1 MSGAQ
6 AELDNVSG
14 ITFILCASNPTFY
27 PRTLPA
33 AWFSL
38 SSLLR
43 TSTIALHLTWY
54 FSGMRQQLCSHPR
67 LQIISSS
74 HSFNSDSTSNVQF
87 MCCFRDTCSYSTDLN
102 SRWLISLHS
111 PPWHDRCSA
120 PLSPC
125 SSAGLGG
132 TLLPVHF

>member
-14 ITFILCASNPTFY
+14 ITFILCAANPTFY
-27 PRTLPA
+27 PRALPA

-38 SSLLR
+38 SSLLL

-87 MCCFRDTCSYSTDLN
+87 MCYFRDTCSYSTDLN
-102 SRWLISLHS
+102 SQWLISLHS
-111 PPWHDRCSA
+111 PPWHDHCSA